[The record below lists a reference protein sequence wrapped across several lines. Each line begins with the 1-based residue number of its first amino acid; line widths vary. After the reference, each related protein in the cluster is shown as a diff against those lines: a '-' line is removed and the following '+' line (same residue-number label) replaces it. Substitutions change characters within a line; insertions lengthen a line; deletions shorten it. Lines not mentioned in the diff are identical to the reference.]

1 MAKITLEE
9 RIKKLEH
16 EVAVLKAEKLKLKGL
31 RIGDHFNLAGLRWRI
46 LDITSKGYHCLAEI
60 MEGNKV
66 FDDDSNDWA
75 YSSLRKWLNNDFL
88 NKLEEEIGEKNVV
101 EFERDLFSLD
111 GQTEYGKCWDKVSL
125 LNVDEYRKY
134 RPLIPNADKW
144 WWLITPWSTKCNDIR
159 KSTAVV
165 SPSGLINFFNYFCN
179 CNFGV
184 RPFCIFSSTI
194 FESEE

>member
-1 MAKITLEE
+1 MAKTTLEE
-9 RIKKLEH
+9 RIKELEH

-31 RIGDHFNLAGLRWRI
+31 KIGDYFNLAGLRWKI

-60 MEGNKV
+60 MVGNKI
-66 FDDDSNDWA
+66 FDDDSNDWT

-101 EFERDLFSLD
+101 EFERDLLSLD
-111 GQTEYGKCWDKVSL
+111 GQTEYGKCFDKVSL

-134 RPLIPNADKW
+134 RSLIPNTNKW
-144 WWLITPWSTKCNDIR
+144 WWLITPWSTKCNDIS
-159 KSTAVV
+159 KWTTVV
-165 SPSGLINFFNYFCN
+165 SPSGNFSRSGCS
-179 CNFGV
+179 NFRGV

>member
-1 MAKITLEE
+1 MAKTTLEE
-9 RIKKLEH
+9 RIKELEH

-31 RIGDHFNLAGLRWRI
+31 KIGDYFNLAGLRWKI

-60 MEGNKV
+60 MVGNKI
-66 FDDDSNDWA
+66 FDDDSNDWT

-101 EFERDLFSLD
+101 EFERDLLSLD
-111 GQTEYGKCWDKVSL
+111 GQTEYGKCFDKVSL

-134 RPLIPNADKW
+134 RSLIPNTNKW
-144 WWLITPWSTKCNDIR
+144 WWLITPWSTKCNDIS
-159 KSTAVV
+159 KWTAVV
-165 SPSGLINFFNYFCN
+165 FPSGDVVYIVN
-179 CNFGV
+179 CGLYFGV

>member
-1 MAKITLEE
+1 MAKTTLEE
-9 RIKKLEH
+9 RIKELEH

-31 RIGDHFNLAGLRWRI
+31 KIGDYFNLAGLRWKI

-60 MEGNKV
+60 MVGNKI
-66 FDDDSNDWA
+66 FDDDSNDWT

-101 EFERDLFSLD
+101 EFERDLLSLD
-111 GQTEYGKCWDKVSL
+111 GQTEYGKCFDKVSL

-134 RPLIPNADKW
+134 RSLIPNTNKW
-144 WWLITPWSTKCNDIR
+144 WWLITPWSTKCNDIS
-159 KSTAVV
+159 KWTTVV
-165 SPSGLINFFNYFCN
+165 SPSGNFDCNFCN
-179 CNFGV
+179 FCRGV